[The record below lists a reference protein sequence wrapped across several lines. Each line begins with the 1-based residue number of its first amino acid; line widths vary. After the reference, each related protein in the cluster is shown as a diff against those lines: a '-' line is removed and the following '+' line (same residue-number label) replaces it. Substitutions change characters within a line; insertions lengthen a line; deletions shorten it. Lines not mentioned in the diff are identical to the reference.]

1 MSLHPSREGALRL
14 AVFFLAAMRLS
25 ISEQDYSSK
34 LQQPIPLALDVILV
48 PDLPVC
54 PVVSHLAILNADR
67 SHLVRSFASADLL
80 PSVLSPSRSY
90 RLLPCRED
98 PSSEKLQ
105 SEVPVQ
111 VLAALTLDTHA
122 NACRDVGHLHRR
134 LGFVHVL
141 TTRAATPASLPV
153 YVTFVDVQIVSPR
166 LCQDRNSD
174 GRRVNSAFAQALPS
188 MATRFKTEE
197 MCSPFP
203 RHLKCQ
209 EPRGRL

>member
-1 MSLHPSREGALRL
+1 MELLETGGN
-14 AVFFLAAMRLS
+14 V
-25 ISEQDYSSK
+25 SERDYWLLPLTVK
-34 LQQPIPLALDVILV
+34 LQQPIPLALDVVLV
-48 PDLPVC
+48 PNLPVC
-54 PVVSHLAILNADR
+54 PMVSHLAVLDADR
-67 SHLVRSFASADLL
+67 PHLVRSFASADLL

-122 NACRDVGHLHRR
+122 NACRDVDHLHRR
-134 LGFVHVL
+134 LSFVHVL
-141 TTRAATPASLPV
+141 TTRAATTAGLPFD
-153 YVTFVDVQIVSPR
+153 VTFVDVQIVSFW
-166 LCQDRNSD
+166 LLQDCNRD
-174 GRRVNSAFAQALPS
+174 GRRVNFTFAQALPS
-188 MATRFKTEE
+188 MATCLKTEE
-197 MCSPFP
+197 MGSPFP